1 LSSLNALELERD
13 FWGRLLPSNGAASR
27 AQSKDISGTP
37 GWVLFRKAEHVR
49 LHNIEIAK
57 HRIIRN
63 ARVDLVGHISH
74 PALKNLYGELAI
86 TLVAGRN
93 GSGKSSLLSYVAQVF
108 HHLERSPEKIPGC
121 FSIEYSLASEGSTV
135 KCKVY
140 RRSGDKAVRLEV
152 AGRFDK
158 AITNHAPKRTG
169 LRNGDILYADIKQY
183 LPANVIVSAFSLSG
197 EYPTER
203 VGNFGGDRRLNV
215 FDVSKLYGFNHFAFP
230 SLSPALAR
238 LMERWQRDP
247 GAVTALEV
255 ALGAKIT
262 GEVLV
267 RDRERASYPS
277 AEDEWVTFTPEIL
290 AQEAA
295 GQIYINDI
303 LMTNAQGS
311 QLTLQKMSSG
321 QKFLLVRIVSIL
333 GVIQHNSL
341 VIVEEPELHLD
352 PTWSRQIISLLVS
365 FFKDYKSHLL
375 IATHSFSLLNAVP
388 SDWVL
393 VADGGRFGQV
403 RDNTLLANESSL
415 AGLLYAA
422 DSHVVEDRIRKY
434 IHRASADQ
442 LEALFHILGESS
454 TRYDVFRKIQAKTGR
469 DA

>member
-1 LSSLNALELERD
+1 M
-13 FWGRLLPSNGAASR
+13 
-27 AQSKDISGTP
+27 Q
-37 GWVLFRKAEHVR
+37 
-49 LHNIEIAK
+49 LHNIEIDR

-63 ARVDLVGHISH
+63 ARVHLVGGISH
-74 PALKNLYGELAI
+74 PALKNLYGELTI

-93 GSGKSSLLSYVAQVF
+93 GSGKSSLLSFVAQVF
-108 HHLERSPEKIPGC
+108 HHLERSPKKIPGS
-121 FSIEYSLASEGSTV
+121 FSIEYSLATPEGSTV
-135 KCKVY
+135 RCNIY
-140 RRSGDKAVRLEV
+140 RRDDNQAVRLKV
-152 AGRFDK
+152 VGKFDK
-158 AITNHAPKRTG
+158 AITNSVPKGTG
-169 LRNGDILYADIKQY
+169 LRDGEILYGDIKPY

-238 LMERWQRDP
+238 LMEQWQKDP
-247 GAVTALEV
+247 NAVKALEV
-255 ALGAKIT
+255 ALGATIA
-262 GEVLV
+262 GEVLI
-267 RDRERASYPS
+267 RDRGWNSDRS
-277 AEDEWVTFTPEIL
+277 EDEWVAFTPEIL
-290 AQEAA
+290 EQEAA

-303 LMTNAQGS
+303 RMNNEQGGT
-311 QLTLQKMSSG
+311 LTLQTMSSG

-341 VIVEEPELHLD
+341 VVVEEPELHLD

-365 FFKDYKSHLL
+365 FFKNYKAHLL

-393 VADGGRFGQV
+393 VADGGQFGPAPES
-403 RDNTLLANESSL
+403 TLLANEASL

-422 DSHVVEDRIRKY
+422 DSHMVEDRIRKY
-434 IHRASADQ
+434 IHRASVDQ
-442 LEALFHILGESS
+442 LKSLFHILGESS
-454 TRYDVFRKIQAKTGR
+454 TRYDVFRSIKAKADN

>member
-1 LSSLNALELERD
+1 M
-13 FWGRLLPSNGAASR
+13 
-27 AQSKDISGTP
+27 Q
-37 GWVLFRKAEHVR
+37 
-49 LHNIEIAK
+49 LHNIEIEK

-63 ARVDLVGHISH
+63 ARVDLIGSISH
-74 PALKNLYGELAI
+74 PALKNLYGELTI

-93 GSGKSSLLSYVAQVF
+93 GSGKSSLLSFVAQVF
-108 HHLERSPEKIPGC
+108 HHLERSPKKIPGR
-121 FSIEYSLASEGSTV
+121 FSIDYSLATPEGSTV
-135 KCKVY
+135 RCKIY
-140 RRSGDKAVRLEV
+140 RGDDDQAVRLKV
-152 AGRFDK
+152 VGQFDK
-158 AITNHAPKRTG
+158 AITNSVPKGTG
-169 LRNGDILYADIKQY
+169 LQDGEILYGDIKRY

-238 LMERWQRDP
+238 LMEQWQRDP
-247 GAVTALEV
+247 NAVKALEV
-255 ALGAKIT
+255 ALGATIA

-267 RDRERASYPS
+267 RDRGWNGDRP
-277 AEDEWVTFTPEIL
+277 EDEWVAFTPEIL
-290 AQEAA
+290 EQEAA

-303 LMTNAQGS
+303 RMNNELGGT
-311 QLTLQKMSSG
+311 LTLQTMSSG

-341 VIVEEPELHLD
+341 VVVEEPELHLD

-365 FFKDYKSHLL
+365 FFKDYKAHLL

-393 VADGGRFGQV
+393 VADGGQFGPSPES
-403 RDNTLLANESSL
+403 TLLANEASL

-422 DSHVVEDRIRKY
+422 DSHMVEDRIRKY
-434 IHRASADQ
+434 IRRASVDQ
-442 LEALFHILGESS
+442 LKSLFRILGESS
-454 TRYDVFRKIQAKTGR
+454 TRYDVFRSIKAKADN